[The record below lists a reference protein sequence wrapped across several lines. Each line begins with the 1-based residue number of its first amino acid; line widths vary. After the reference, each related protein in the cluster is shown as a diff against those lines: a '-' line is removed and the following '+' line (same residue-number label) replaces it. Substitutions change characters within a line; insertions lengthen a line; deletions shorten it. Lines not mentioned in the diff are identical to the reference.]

1 MLSLL
6 LIWLGI
12 AAAVSVL
19 GMRGR
24 PGSAGLPLAYFLG
37 LSLIHVPG
45 AFFCL
50 DSEQSGLVCLWTRT
64 GFEQTIIG
72 MSAFLI
78 GVVIARQAAGFM
90 PRSVQPYAPQTL
102 SCMNLE
108 AVNRVALLYVSVG
121 LIMYFVL
128 GRFISNIPS
137 AGAIVGSVGS
147 LIIIGI
153 CLRLWAARESSNT
166 GRFWSTLGFL
176 PILPLGTVVLG
187 GFLGYGTVWVMTVL
201 SFLFTGAKRRAPYL
215 LLAPAV
221 FFLGLSIF
229 VNYWAARDDIRRLV
243 WYQPA
248 GLSERFQRMNVMF
261 ENFEW
266 LDLSSVKHRDA
277 IAERMNQNW
286 LVGVAVD
293 RLDSGQV
300 EYASGATLGNMLL
313 GLIPRAI
320 WPDKP
325 VVGGGGSV
333 VHDLTGIEFAEGT
346 SVGAGQVLEFYANFG
361 TSGVIGGF
369 LIYGWLLGRMDLR
382 VIGCLRSGD
391 QRGYVFWFSIA
402 VALLFP
408 GGNLLEIFVGAA
420 SGAVTGYG
428 IGRLLDGRWFVTRVI
443 GHSRMKIG
451 GQE

>member
-1 MLSLL
+1 MLLL
-6 LIWLGI
+6 LIWVGI
-12 AAAVSVL
+12 GTLLVL
-19 GMRGR
+19 GTRGGA
-24 PGSAGLPLAYFLG
+24 GSAGLPIAYFLG

-45 AFFCL
+45 AFFLL
-50 DSEQSGLVCLWTRT
+50 DSERSDVVSLWTRS

-78 GVVIARQAAGFM
+78 GVVIARLPAGFM
-90 PRSVQPYAPQTL
+90 PRSVQPNAPQTL
-102 SCMNLE
+102 SCMNLD
-108 AVNRVALLYVSVG
+108 AVNRLALLYVSVG

-137 AGAIVGSVGS
+137 AGAIAGSVGS
-147 LIIIGI
+147 LIITGI
-153 CLRLWAARESSNT
+153 CLRLWAARESGNT

-176 PILPLGTVVLG
+176 PMLPLGTVTLG
-187 GFLGYGTVWVMTVL
+187 GFLGFGTAWVLTIV
-201 SFLFTGAKRRAPYL
+201 SFLFSGAKRRAPYL
-215 LLAPAV
+215 LLAPAA
-221 FFLGLSIF
+221 FFLGLSLF
-229 VNYWAARDDIRRLV
+229 VNYWAARNDIRQLV

-248 GLSERFQRMNVMF
+248 GLSERLQRIVVMF
-261 ENFEW
+261 DNFEW
-266 LDLSSVKHRDA
+266 LDLSNDKHRDA
-277 IAERMNQNW
+277 ITERMNMNW

-300 EYASGATLGNMLL
+300 EYASGATLGSMLL

-333 VHDLTGIEFAEGT
+333 VHDFTGIEFAEGT

-361 TSGVIGGF
+361 TWGVIGGF

-391 QRGYVFWFSIA
+391 QKGYVFWFSIA

-420 SGAVTGYG
+420 SGAVAGYG

-443 GHSRMKIG
+443 GHSRMKIASH
-451 GQE
+451 E

>member
-1 MLSLL
+1 M
-6 LIWLGI
+6 
-12 AAAVSVL
+12 SVL

-50 DSEQSGLVCLWTRT
+50 DSEWSDDLTVWTRT

-72 MSAFLI
+72 MAAFLV
-78 GVVIARQAAGFM
+78 GVVIARLPAGFM

-102 SCMNLE
+102 SCMNLD
-108 AVNRVALLYVSVG
+108 AVNRLALLYVSVG

-128 GRFISNIPS
+128 NRFISMIPS
-137 AGAIVGSVGS
+137 AGAIAGSLGS

-166 GRFWSTLGFL
+166 GRFWSTLAFL
-176 PILPLGTVVLG
+176 PMLPLGTTVLG
-187 GFLGYGTVWVMTVL
+187 GFLGYGTTWVLTIL
-201 SFLFTGAKRRAPYL
+201 SFLFSGAKRRAPYL

-221 FFLGLSIF
+221 VFLGLSIF
-229 VNYWAARDDIRRLV
+229 VNYWAARNDIRRLV

-248 GLSERFQRMNVMF
+248 GLSERLQRIVVMF
-261 ENFEW
+261 DNFEW
-266 LDLSSVKHRDA
+266 LDLSSAKHRDA
-277 IAERMNQNW
+277 ITERMNQNW
-286 LVGVAVD
+286 LVGVAVN

-300 EYASGATLGNMLL
+300 DFASGATLGNMLL

-320 WPDKP
+320 WLDKP
-325 VVGGGGSV
+325 AVGGSGSL

-346 SVGAGQVLEFYANFG
+346 SVGVGQVMEFYANFG
-361 TSGVIGGF
+361 TWSVIGGF
-369 LIYGWLLGRMDLR
+369 LIYGWLLGRTDLR

-391 QRGYVFWFSIA
+391 QKGYVFWFSIA
-402 VALLFP
+402 VAMLFP
-408 GGNLLEIFVGAA
+408 GGSLLETFVGAA
-420 SGAVTGYG
+420 SGAVTGYL
-428 IGRLLDGRWFVTRVI
+428 IGCVLDNSRFVTRVI
-443 GHSRMKIG
+443 GHSRAKIVG
-451 GQE
+451 HE

>member
-1 MLSLL
+1 
-6 LIWLGI
+6 
-12 AAAVSVL
+12 
-19 GMRGR
+19 MRGR

-45 AFFCL
+45 AIFYL
-50 DSEQSGLVCLWTRT
+50 DSESSDVVGVWTRT

-72 MSAFLI
+72 MAAFLI
-78 GVVIARQAAGFM
+78 GVVIARLPAGFM

-102 SCMNLE
+102 SCINWD
-108 AVNRVALLYVSVG
+108 AVNRLALLYVSVG

-128 GRFISNIPS
+128 GRFISIIPS
-137 AGAIVGSVGS
+137 MGAIAGSLGS

-176 PILPLGTVVLG
+176 PMLPLGTVVLG
-187 GFLGYGTVWVMTVL
+187 GFIGYGTAWVMTVL

-221 FFLGLSIF
+221 LFLGLSIF

-248 GLSERFQRMNVMF
+248 GLSERLQRIVETF

-266 LDLSSVKHRDA
+266 LDLSSVKHRA
-277 IAERMNQNW
+277 ATERMNQNW

-325 VVGGGGSV
+325 VTGGGGTV
-333 VHDLTGIEFAEGT
+333 VHDFTGIEFAEGT

-361 TSGVIGGF
+361 TWGVIGGF

-391 QRGYVFWFSIA
+391 QKGYVFWFSIA
-402 VALLFP
+402 VALLLP
-408 GGNLLEIFVGAA
+408 QGNLLEILVGAA

-428 IGRLLDGRWFVTRVI
+428 IGRLLDDRRFVTRVI
-443 GHSRMKIG
+443 GHSRVKIVG
-451 GQE
+451 HE